1 MFAALIVLSACVH
14 HAAAVSI
21 KIGRTN
27 SVRMCRLQRRISCIV
42 SVQHDTPHFH
52 QLSRNQTF
60 SDRPAGLGS
69 SVPLFG
75 GYVNL
80 QLSYVTLQ
88 LGTPPQSVNLHLDT
102 GSATLGVFS
111 TACPTAQCNAD
122 GQEHLYDMAQSST
135 AAGGA
140 CSFRVCMH
148 VCAFVQHFIY
158 IDFINLPS
166 RDASPMRR
174 SAMPRRGH
182 SDEPGVPIG
191 ARTNCNLVA
200 VCISRVLR

>member
-1 MFAALIVLSACVH
+1 MKYS
-14 HAAAVSI
+14 
-21 KIGRTN
+21 N
-27 SVRMCRLQRRISCIV
+27 SVADSPI
-42 SVQHDTPHFH
+42 
-52 QLSRNQTF
+52 LSRANLGLQTF

-122 GQEHLYDMAQSST
+122 GQEHLYDMSLSST

-140 CSFRVCMH
+140 WPREAVWLLVC
-148 VCAFVQHFIY
+148 V
-158 IDFINLPS
+158 
-166 RDASPMRR
+166 
-174 SAMPRRGH
+174 
-182 SDEPGVPIG
+182 
-191 ARTNCNLVA
+191 
-200 VCISRVLR
+200 VLCDW